1 MRKLTYFFIFCFCLS
16 PNKRV
21 TSQEKIISVRVVVF
35 DSIPI
40 IGALV
45 QIKSSKQTILTD
57 SLGEFK
63 TAFQPNDQIKI
74 SAEGFYSRK
83 IKDIKKLNII
93 KLKLRSGERN
103 MRLAISKGYITNSK
117 SFKNAWLL
125 NNDKSI
131 DYSKY
136 TTFLRLMESQFPNAD
151 IQRDKIVIRGTK
163 SLGTKSEN
171 GDVLGGSSA
180 VLIVIDGFLSDF
192 NMLSNILPVNVKSVK
207 IVTGSS
213 AIMYGAGAVNG
224 VLVIKTKNFAN

>member
-1 MRKLTYFFIFCFCLS
+1 
-16 PNKRV
+16 
-21 TSQEKIISVRVVVF
+21 
-35 DSIPI
+35 
-40 IGALV
+40 
-45 QIKSSKQTILTD
+45 
-57 SLGEFK
+57 
-63 TAFQPNDQIKI
+63 
-74 SAEGFYSRK
+74 
-83 IKDIKKLNII
+83 
-93 KLKLRSGERN
+93 